1 MLTHQ
6 ARIARKKRDKKAEK
20 GKKQERKKHNV
31 SSPLPFFLSVRPSNH
46 HHTRKLSRKRKL
58 GVCSVSW
65 LFVGVTTRR
74 ECFHAT
80 KEKAQKMCMMQDNYQ
95 HAPSILGR

>member
-20 GKKQERKKHNV
+20 GKKQERNTMCPV
-31 SSPLPFFLSVRPSNH
+31 LYLFFLSVRPSNH